1 MCLSLYITNGA
12 LEARKTEVCF
22 YKAIYN
28 LPLLQKQPSLEMLS
42 PSEIIQLKK

>member
-28 LPLLQKQPSLEMLS
+28 PLLQKQPSLEMLS